1 MKDNQLE
8 NNISPP
14 EISWDGWDDYVSNEE
29 SPEIDSY
36 DIDFSCGNDLFIE
49 NNNTDKEIISACET
63 VPEITVFDAV
73 CGSGKTHH
81 IMELVNKSERSNKF
95 LYITPLID
103 ECHRIAGTEYQKDDV
118 FKRPILEDVKGNFT
132 FNNVGGKNVQTKNYA
147 YDKKHILANRLF
159 KHPDYCG
166 GNKAYHLKQLMTH
179 KENIVSTHQLFCL
192 LTPEHLVNASEYTLV
207 IDEAMSVFNY
217 YSGLSVKET
226 QLLFRKKLL
235 SVAEDGY
242 TLIFNKENF
251 GREVFTTED
260 TKYEELAELCDAKQL
275 AVIDE
280 SYVIWMLN
288 VDLIKSFKEVWVA
301 TYLFEGSQM
310 DSFFKSHQ
318 LQYKKVT
325 FGKSPQD
332 FLDLVKIHGVNDNRL
347 YADMVKSRFNKLNTC
362 GDKWFSLSASDFK
375 NNEDEL
381 TNTLRRN
388 MLNFNNN
395 ITKTD
400 KKKHRYHTVFKDY
413 DSKVSGKKYKNEWL
427 PFNIKATNLYN
438 DCHTLAYMINLFVQ
452 PDIKR
457 LCHLMGFP
465 ISDEQFAL
473 SELIQWIYRSRL
485 RNNEEIYLYIPS
497 VRMRELLICW
507 MNEWEFSHLD
517 IHKR

>member
-1 MKDNQLE
+1 MKEKNLNIQVVDNQ
-8 NNISPP
+8 PP
-14 EISWDGWDDYVSNEE
+14 EIFWDGFDELDISDNSPYLDYLQSDDS
-29 SPEIDSY
+29 EILNKP
-36 DIDFSCGNDLFIE
+36 I
-49 NNNTDKEIISACET
+49 
-63 VPEITVFDAV
+63 ITVFDAV
-73 CGSGKTHH
+73 CGSGKTNH
-81 IMELVNKSERSNKF
+81 IMRLIAESDDSQKF

-103 ECHRIAGTEYQKDDV
+103 ECHRIAGTTYQKDDV
-118 FKRPILEDVKGNFT
+118 YKRPILNDVKGDFQFNNTSGKNFT
-132 FNNVGGKNVQTKNYA
+132 VKKEYT
-147 YDKKHILANRLF
+147 YDKKNILANRLF
-159 KHPDYCG
+159 KHPDYKG
-166 GNKAYHLKQLMTH
+166 GNKAHHLKQLMAH

-192 LTPEHLVNASEYTLV
+192 LTKDHLVNANEYILV

-217 YSGLSVKET
+217 YDGLSVKET
-226 QLLFRKKLL
+226 KQLFKKKLL

-251 GREVFTTED
+251 GREVFTTKD

-288 VDLIKSFKEVWVA
+288 VNLIKSFKEVWVA

-310 DSFFKSHQ
+310 DSFIKSHQ
-318 LQYKKVT
+318 LEYRKVT

-332 FLDLVKIHGVNDNRL
+332 FLDLVKIHGVDDNRL
-347 YADMVKSRFNKLNTC
+347 YNCMVKARFNKLNIC
-362 GDKWFSLSASDFK
+362 GDKWFSLSSSDFK
-375 NNEDEL
+375 KNEDEL
-381 TNTLRRN
+381 TNALRRN
-388 MLNFNNN
+388 MLNFNNH
-395 ITKTD
+395 ITKSH
-400 KKKHRYHTVFKDY
+400 KKKYRYHTVFKDY

-438 DCHTLAYMINLFVQ
+438 ECHTLAYMMNLFVQ
-452 PDIKR
+452 PAIKR
-457 LCHLMGFP
+457 LCQLMGFP

-507 MNEWEFSHLD
+507 MNEWEFTQLD